1 MTTEEQISAYIAS
14 LPEMQQNEIQELHRF
29 MLSILPD
36 AKLWFL
42 DGTNDDGKVVTNPN
56 IGYGEYTINYK
67 DGTSRPFYQ
76 VGISAK
82 TTGISVYIMGIPDK
96 KHLPDSYGE
105 KLGKA
110 KVTGYCIN
118 FKKLKDINF
127 DILETAVKDG
137 VAISGGGN

>member
-1 MTTEEQISAYIAS
+1 MSTEEQISAYIAS
-14 LPEMQQNEIQELHRF
+14 LPETQQNEMQELHQF

-36 AKLWFL
+36 VKLWFL
-42 DGTNDDGKVVTNPN
+42 DGRNEGGKVVTNPN
-56 IGYGEYTINYK
+56 IGYGEYVINYK

-82 TTGISVYIMGIPDK
+82 TAGISVYIMGIPDK
-96 KHLPDSYGE
+96 KHLPDTYGE

-118 FKKLKDINF
+118 FKKLKHINL

-137 VAISGGGN
+137 VAISGVK